1 MRLSIVTLG
10 AALLAGAP
18 VHAQER
24 AIDTQRS
31 SITIHVGKAGLLS
44 VAAHD
49 HWVNA
54 PIASGAV
61 DDSGEGRVAFKVRS
75 AALMVRPDPKVDA
88 KTQGQIQKDMEE
100 MTLEPGKYPEI
111 EFRSTHLEKAG
122 ESDFRVDGVLT
133 LHGASKPVRVNVKR
147 DGNSYTG
154 HAAIRQTEFGIKPV
168 SLGGGAIRVKD
179 ALEIEFRIFTSA
191 AQ

>member
-1 MRLSIVTLG
+1 LRLN
-10 AALLAGAP
+10 AAFLCVAVLSAG
-18 VHAQER
+18 ER
-24 AIDTQRS
+24 PIDTQRS

-44 VAAHD
+44 VAAHE

-54 PIASGAV
+54 PIASGVV

-75 AALMVRPDPKVDA
+75 AALTVKPDSKVDA

-100 MTLEPGKYPEI
+100 MTLESAKYPEI
-111 EFRSTHLEKAG
+111 EFHSTHVEKAG
-122 ESDFRVDGVLT
+122 EGELRVDGVLT
-133 LHGASKPVRVNVKR
+133 MHGNSKPLRVNIKR
-147 DGNSYTG
+147 DGDSYTG
-154 HAAIRQTEFGIKPV
+154 HAAIRQTEFGIKPI

-179 ALEIEFRIFTSA
+179 ALEIEFRIFMGA